1 MEGTDL
7 WIIQIYEDG
16 SSFCEHIADKW
27 EAVIKAI
34 KIIYKYL
41 KLFNLLIYFKPDIY
55 LFLIYTISLI
65 FNRNSKDRLNLVE
78 LNWVMLQR
86 IYCL

>member
-78 LNWVMLQR
+78 LNHKLFK
-86 IYCL
+86 ILFI